1 MVYNFKLIRPNF
13 TGNCDIKQF
22 KISIFDLN
30 NEVVLHKIE
39 SQTDTF
45 NVEFEYK

>member
-13 TGNCDIKQF
+13 TGNCDIKLF

-30 NEVVLHKIE
+30 NKTVLQEIN
-39 SQTDTF
+39 S
-45 NVEFEYK
+45 